1 MDGSVLAFLKC
12 TGGSVWTHLNGTYGS
27 VLSHLRFSTQS
38 AFTRFPQSG
47 NSGDHCY
54 YARKATKLPIW
65 HRMLWLLSNTEKYSP
80 NCRANTENQLFEYC
94 PPRKD
99 NTGSITFPSCS
110 RYISPYIPS
119 VNWSVGVG
127 GGRCF
132 GYRPNFLSFS
142 FLTVLWYYLVK
153 YMREWMFRF
162 FLRMWKCT
170 VEHSVALTACISWS
184 IQGRLGY
191 TWRWQVNGGYLLLC
205 LSRNLAIG

>member
-65 HRMLWLLSNTEKYSP
+65 NRMLWLLSNTGKYSP

-99 NTGSITFPSCS
+99 NTGSITFPMCS
-110 RYISPYIPS
+110 RYISPYIPP
-119 VNWSVGVG
+119 VNWSVG

-132 GYRPNFLSFS
+132 GYRPNFYYSFMVTFS
-142 FLTVLWYYLVK
+142 EIYERVDVHVFSQDVQMYG
-153 YMREWMFRF
+153 RAQ
-162 FLRMWKCT
+162 C
-170 VEHSVALTACISWS
+170 CIDC
-184 IQGRLGY
+184 L
-191 TWRWQVNGGYLLLC
+191 YLLINPR
-205 LSRNLAIG
+205 LSGL